1 VTGIGNA
8 GVQSA
13 SSRGWGRIL
22 CGGHHQLALENFV
35 LHQQLTVYKRSV
47 TRPKLRTTGRLFSVG
62 PASVTHLSLDNDA
75 PDNRPIERP
84 ELGAIIPIPEVDGL
98 HSSYMGS
105 SYLKV
110 AAHNPVP
117 TSRAARRIAS

>member
-1 VTGIGNA
+1 M
-8 GVQSA
+8 
-13 SSRGWGRIL
+13 
-22 CGGHHQLALENFV
+22 
-35 LHQQLTVYKRSV
+35 HQQLTVYKRSV

-75 PDNRPIERP
+75 PDNRPVERP
-84 ELGAIIPIPEVDGL
+84 ELGAIISIPEVGGR

-110 AAHNPVP
+110 SAHNPVP